1 MGERAIDIGPMAN
14 HRRPGGA
21 PVARRDSFRAPMR
34 RRPEQLATGE
44 WAVLALLAEASTH
57 GFAIARALAPGGDVG
72 RVWAMRRPLVYRTLD
87 VLSERELVRAA
98 GTEPSESGPPRT
110 VLDVTADG
118 RERVEAWLLA
128 PVQHVRDARAD
139 LMLKLLFLDRAGR
152 DPAPLLSAQRERF
165 ALIAAELE
173 KAEEEGFARTLAL
186 WRLENTRAAIRFV
199 DGLLS

>member
-1 MGERAIDIGPMAN
+1 
-14 HRRPGGA
+14 
-21 PVARRDSFRAPMR
+21 MR
-34 RRPEQLATGE
+34 RRSEQLVTGE
-44 WAVLALLAEASTH
+44 WAALALVAEAPTH
-57 GFAIARALAPGGDVG
+57 GFAVARALAPGGEVG

-87 VLSERELVRAA
+87 VLTDRELVRAA

-110 VLDVTADG
+110 VLEVTDAGRDRVDG
-118 RERVEAWLLA
+118 WLLD
-128 PVQHVRDARAD
+128 PVEHVRDARAD

-152 DPAPLLSAQRERF
+152 DPAPLLRAQRARF

-173 KAEEEGFARTLAL
+173 KAEEAGFARTLAL